1 VKQAVRRPYAVG
13 IKRREEIL
21 EASLDLFSVQGYRG
35 TPIADIAAK
44 VGLSVAGLLHYFSSK
59 EVLLAAVLTRR
70 DNSLGPWFDGKWRET
85 GSFCAAVH
93 ELMYRSVS
101 SPQELRLFVTLSAES
116 TDPAHPSHTFF
127 QERYRDS
134 RQHFTEVMAVAKK
147 QGEIIP
153 EASGPLLMAILDG
166 LQIQWLLDPSF
177 DILAELDQ
185 HLESIKV
192 VSEGSQ
198 NHV

>member
-1 VKQAVRRPYAVG
+1 MKQAVRRPYAVG

-21 EASLDLFSVQGYRG
+21 EAALDLFSMQGYRG

-44 VGLSVAGLLHYFSSK
+44 VGLSVAGVLHYFSSK
-59 EVLLAAVLTRR
+59 EELLAAVLKRR
-70 DNSLGPWFDGKWRET
+70 DSSLGPWFDGKWLET
-85 GSFCAAVH
+85 GSFCDAIH

-116 TDPAHPSHTFF
+116 TDQTHPSHTFF
-127 QERYRDS
+127 QERYRMS
-134 RQHFTEVMAVAKK
+134 RRHFTEVMAVAKK

-153 EASGPLLMAILDG
+153 EASGPLLMAVLDG

-177 DILAELDQ
+177 DILGELDQ

-192 VSEGSQ
+192 ASEGIQ